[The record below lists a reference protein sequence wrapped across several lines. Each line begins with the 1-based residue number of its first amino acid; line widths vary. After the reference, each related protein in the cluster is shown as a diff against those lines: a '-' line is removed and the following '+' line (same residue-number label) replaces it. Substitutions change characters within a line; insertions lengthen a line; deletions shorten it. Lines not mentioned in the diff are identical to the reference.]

1 MRAAAVTANMEVDS
15 GVETEVTGGSQSG
28 GRDSV
33 SAAPAA
39 DVAETV
45 AVAMPKVGAHGSAFN
60 GDNFLARTTDKHD
73 GGAEAP
79 TATGDADSSAGGTG
93 TGGGG
98 SPAVA
103 VATGT
108 GVITPP
114 GADTSSDSQ

>member
-60 GDNFLARTTDKHD
+60 GDNFFARTTDKHD

-93 TGGGG
+93 TGGGRR
-98 SPAVA
+98 AV
-103 VATGT
+103 
-108 GVITPP
+108 PR
-114 GADTSSDSQ
+114 

>member
-45 AVAMPKVGAHGSAFN
+45 AVAMPKVGAHGCAFN
-60 GDNFLARTTDKHD
+60 GDHFFARTKDKHY
-73 GGAEAP
+73 GGRGEAP
-79 TATGDADSSAGGTG
+79 TANGDADSSAGGTG
-93 TGGGG
+93 TGGGRR
-98 SPAVA
+98 AV
-103 VATGT
+103 
-108 GVITPP
+108 PR
-114 GADTSSDSQ
+114 